1 MQIPQKFVTLS
12 YAAEGKY
19 TPIPDPFLYKS
30 QEEYDKVMSIIKVY
44 LEKYAAKLEEE
55 LARPKTE

>member
-1 MQIPQKFVTLS
+1 MTLS